1 MFVIT
6 RRTSRAAPW
15 AEKTIVVNAQDQ
27 GTSSRVS
34 ECVYRVP
41 SIVVQTHIV
50 GWGEHFLCCTVPVRD
65 VPLQKQPVTVH

>member
-15 AEKTIVVNAQDQ
+15 AENHNAQDQ
-27 GTSSRVS
+27 GTSSQVS
-34 ECVYRVP
+34 ARVYRVP

-50 GWGEHFLCCTVPVRD
+50 WWGEHFLCCTVPVRD
-65 VPLQKQPVTVH
+65 VPLQKQPVTVR